1 MTTTDCAT
9 AIPALQGES
18 SQDAEEQS
26 PELSP
31 QSFSSEASKPLKRLL
46 WGFGA
51 TVAVGLTLATW
62 YVGVRI
68 VAADEVAP
76 SSSSAS
82 IASANSSPAQ
92 VVQAVATV
100 QAAAPLYLQVAGL
113 GAKQDAGFVRSLQA
127 QGFEAQVQGGD
138 RADNTSILIGPFA
151 TRFDLEQA
159 QGKLQSLGVLAIETA
174 H

>member
-9 AIPALQGES
+9 EIPALQGES
-18 SQDAEEQS
+18 SQD
-26 PELSP
+26 
-31 QSFSSEASKPLKRLL
+31 SFSSEASNPLKSLL

-51 TVAVGLTLATW
+51 TVTIGLTLATW

-76 SSSSAS
+76 A
-82 IASANSSPAQ
+82 PAPSQ

-100 QAAAPLYLQVAGL
+100 QAAAPPENLYLQVAGL
-113 GAKQDAGFVRSLQA
+113 GTRQDAGFVRSLQA
-127 QGFEAQVQGGD
+127 KGFEAQVQGGD
-138 RADNTSILIGPFA
+138 RADNASILIGPFA
-151 TRFDLEQA
+151 THIDLEQA
-159 QGKLQSLGVLAIETA
+159 QRKLQSSGVLAIETA